1 MVEEKVL
8 KKINVCYTE
17 LLTHTYKGTAGEV
30 LIEFGDLL
38 KQDSDKMSVQLFADC
53 VKKYKDKLPDTAK
66 LKLAEKIAG
75 KNADITTG
83 IAFLSLAKGDHKT
96 PDTLIEYAADMAI
109 SAFSENSANK
119 EKSEMIVRTCDD
131 FKGQKKQ
138 LIRMQQA
145 GELMARFDE
154 LRGKN

>member
-1 MVEEKVL
+1 MEDKVL

-30 LIEFGDLL
+30 LIEFCDLL

-53 VKKYKDKLPDTAK
+53 VKKYKDKIPDTAK
-66 LKLAEKIAG
+66 LKLAERIAG
-75 KNADITTG
+75 KNGDITTG
-83 IAFLSLAKGDHKT
+83 IAFLSLAKGDRKT
-96 PDTLIEYAADMAI
+96 PDALIEYAAEMAI
-109 SAFSENSANK
+109 SAFSEKPANK
-119 EKSEMIVRTCDD
+119 EQSEKIAMTCDE
-131 FKGQKKQ
+131 FNAKKKQ

-154 LRGKN
+154 IRGKK